1 MRLALDYWPGAT
13 HEPGIGRYV
22 REFARAL
29 VRLPD
34 APPTTLF
41 DWGPGERL
49 ETAESAASLPPA
61 ARLLR
66 RKLPRSW
73 LERLAALGLAP
84 DRLAGGC
91 DVLHATT
98 IALPRPV
105 RARSSLAISSPPAAP
120 ELLLQ
125 RDAVI
130 TFSEHARRELVGR
143 FGVPQSRVFVVPV
156 GCGHFSA
163 GITAQAAPRTTASTL
178 RVLALGRID
187 RTRSPLELLAAC
199 ERLAAGGQAVE
210 LTFLGRI
217 GDAYDELR
225 ARSTR
230 SPISS
235 RVRFDSTP
243 DDSKTRRALTSH
255 DVLAQLLPDDWTP
268 VTPLEGAAC
277 GLALVASRVPAYEET
292 LDALAEWVTTAPE
305 PAELAEALARAF
317 ERRSSPADATARA
330 ALAARFTWERNAA
343 LTLSAL
349 RSIL

>member
-13 HEPGIGRYV
+13 HEPGVGRYV
-22 REFARAL
+22 REFTRAL
-29 VRLPD
+29 LRLPD
-34 APPTTLF
+34 APPTTLL
-41 DWGPGERL
+41 DWGPGQRL
-49 ETAESAASLPPA
+49 ESAESASTLPPH
-61 ARLLR
+61 ARLVR

-73 LERLAALGLAP
+73 LERLARLGLAP

-91 DVLHATT
+91 DVLHASS
-98 IALPRPV
+98 IPFPRPA
-105 RARSSLAISSPPAAP
+105 RARSSLALSSPPASPRAL
-120 ELLLQ
+120 EG

-130 TFSEHARRELVGR
+130 TFSTHARRELIER
-143 FGVPQSRVFVVPV
+143 FGVPHERVFVVPV

-163 GITAQAAPRTTASTL
+163 GFATQRTPAERSTTL

-187 RTRSPLELLAAC
+187 RSRSPLELLAAC
-199 ERLAAGGQAVE
+199 ERLAAAGQPLE
-210 LTFLGRI
+210 LTFLGRV

-225 ARSTR
+225 ARATR

-243 DDSKTRRALTSH
+243 DDSKTRRALGSH
-255 DVLAQLLPDDWTP
+255 DVLAQLVTDDWTA

-277 GLALVASRVPAYEET
+277 GLAPVASRLPAYEEA
-292 LDALAEWVTTAPE
+292 LGELAQWVEPSPEPAPLADALAAAFASHFD
-305 PAELAEALARAF
+305 PAQVA
-317 ERRSSPADATARA
+317 ARA
-330 ALAARFTWERNAA
+330 ALASRFTWERNAT